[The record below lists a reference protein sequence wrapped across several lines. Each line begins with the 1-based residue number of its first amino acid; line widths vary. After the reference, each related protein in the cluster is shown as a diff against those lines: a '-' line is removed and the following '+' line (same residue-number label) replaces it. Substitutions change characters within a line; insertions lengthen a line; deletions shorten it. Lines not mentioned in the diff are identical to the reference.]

1 MRSALRGAGQPVSGV
16 RVGVGVG
23 GAISAI
29 YLEANLP
36 TPPVPIDDC
45 PDPIRPR
52 RRRRGGGRSR
62 MCPQRKE
69 CVSRVCSA
77 GFELGAS

>member
-1 MRSALRGAGQPVSGV
+1 MEERVSQPVSGV

-29 YLEANLP
+29 YLEANFAAAA
-36 TPPVPIDDC
+36 VPIDVC
-45 PDPIRPR
+45 RDPVRLR
-52 RRRRGGGRSR
+52 RQRRGRGGV
-62 MCPQRKE
+62 CPQRKE

>member
-1 MRSALRGAGQPVSGV
+1 MEERVSQPVSGV

-45 PDPIRPR
+45 PDPVRPDDSV
-52 RRRRGGGRSR
+52 GA
-62 MCPQRKE
+62 E
-69 CVSRVCSA
+69 CVLNGKNVCRVSA
-77 GFELGAS
+77 RLGLS